1 MDLTIKENPGRRLTA
16 GPGVLEIRS
25 NPVAR
30 SRTQISVSC
39 AFSVSSFFVLFFFC
53 SFLGFLFS
61 FSRSSVVVSSFSSF
75 VFLSVSRDSENSSDS
90 DDELFHGFS

>member
-1 MDLTIKENPGRRLTA
+1 M
-16 GPGVLEIRS
+16 
-25 NPVAR
+25 
-30 SRTQISVSC
+30 SC

-61 FSRSSVVVSSFSSF
+61 FCRSSVIVVVSGVSF
-75 VFLSVSRDSENSSDS
+75 VLLSVSRDSENSSDS